1 MTGQTYRT
9 RGCGCRGDAVSFENP
24 RMQAERKDGGGCHL
38 AVTAL
43 PAQRQV
49 VRRICLTT
57 VRTLAAVAVLLLS
70 SCADWVQGKIPMD
83 SDVQYG
89 NLQDMLIPP
98 VEEVK
103 TLGAPKQLLA
113 SEGAYSGIIY
123 LRWSYVPNATSYSIE
138 YAVKAAGDELG
149 PDDEFL
155 TLTEY
160 TKDVVYK
167 HVILN
172 NPQAQSPEYGKRYY
186 YRVKAENIA
195 ERLDHEDEDNPYS
208 PVACGYLMPAPQAV
222 SAWQGTSIDEV
233 QVSWEPVEGAQY
245 YELSRTYSRKG
256 TMYYER
262 IYSNTT
268 TFSDSIDSKERG
280 TEFYYKVRAQQ
291 SNGEYSAYSLP
302 AMGYALAEGAPPS
315 VENVRIVNALGVSK
329 TQLVIE
335 WEAVDPPDKTEYED
349 GQVPARSYKL
359 FRDGQNIASF
369 PLPESD
375 SEVETMSFTDK
386 EVSINKLYTYT
397 VQVED
402 KYPDKSTKASKT
414 SDPSNE
420 GFLLSPPTELTIAD
434 GEGGT
439 IRLGWRQ
446 ALGTGK
452 DGVAFTYNIYASDYQ
467 NGPWKKIK
475 DNVSGEWENGY
486 LYEVVPE
493 NPFFIVTTY
502 NEAAEGDKES
512 IYSSSKS
519 PAPSAPKNVRASKT
533 EKFDGIS
540 FDSEVDENG
549 KMHYP
554 AANENG
560 VFPVRIT
567 WEAPDDDNKPSG
579 YTVYRAT
586 SKTAN
591 GTKLNSTPIKVA
603 GDDGTF
609 EYIDKNDAAK
619 IGTFYYYR
627 VVSLGADGTGNKSNN
642 PADDPNNDAR
652 GYGALTAEQWFR
664 EYNKDIKSSQKKIG
678 KMNVSNDTDKIGTDA
693 AIGEI
698 SGRVDYE
705 TSAKT
710 LIQAASGLTIY
721 LRYKD
726 YADYPMPDDKTK
738 GYFVLNGNA
747 VTKITS
753 VTSQSGSMTDTVNVT
768 GMYPGSVN
776 YDGIRIN
783 GGDAAG
789 GYYAVTT
796 KDLDGNNI
804 FINEQI
810 NYAIGGE

>member
-1 MTGQTYRT
+1 MTKQTYSARASV
-9 RGCGCRGDAVSFENP
+9 RGCRGGAACYESSRP
-24 RMQAERKDGGGCHL
+24 QAEYEIGGGYCYRMIRR
-38 AVTAL
+38 ACRTAG
-43 PAQRQV
+43 
-49 VRRICLTT
+49 
-57 VRTLAAVAVLLLS
+57 RTLAAVAVLLLS
-70 SCADWVQGKIPMD
+70 SCADWVQGKIPMT
-83 SDVQYG
+83 SDAQYG
-89 NLQDMLIPP
+89 NLQDMLVPP

-113 SEGAYSGIIY
+113 SEGAYSGCIY

-138 YAVKAAGDELG
+138 YAVKAEGDVLG

-155 TLTEY
+155 PLIEY

-172 NPQAQSPEYGKRYY
+172 NPQAQSPEYRNRYY

-195 ERLDHEDEDNPYS
+195 EGLEYENEDDPYS

-268 TFSDSIDSKERG
+268 IFSDSIDSKERG

-315 VENVRIVNALGVSK
+315 VENVRIVNALGMSK
-329 TQLVIE
+329 TQLVVE
-335 WEAVDPPDKTEYED
+335 WDAVEPPNEAEYEG
-349 GQVPARSYKL
+349 GQVPTRSYKL
-359 FRDGQNIASF
+359 FRNGQNIASIS
-369 PLPESD
+369 L
-375 SEVETMSFTDK
+375 SEAETVSFTDK
-386 EVSINKLYTYT
+386 EVSLNGLYTYT

-402 KYPDKSTKASKT
+402 KYPDKSTKASKA
-414 SDPSNE
+414 SEPSNE
-420 GFLLSPPTELTIAD
+420 GFLLAPPTELTIAD
-434 GEGGT
+434 GEDGT
-439 IRLGWRQ
+439 VRLGWRQ
-446 ALGTGK
+446 ATGTGK
-452 DGVAFTYNIYASDYQ
+452 DGVAFTYNIYASNYQ
-467 NGPWKKIK
+467 NGPWEKIK
-475 DNVSGEWENGY
+475 DNVSGEWENGF
-486 LYEVVPE
+486 LYEAVPE
-493 NPFFIVTTY
+493 NPFFVVTTY
-502 NEAAEGDKES
+502 NEAAEEDKES
-512 IYSSSKS
+512 IYSASKS

-533 EKFDGIS
+533 EKFDGSS
-540 FDSEVDENG
+540 FVPND
-549 KMHYP
+549 
-554 AANENG
+554 NG
-560 VFPVRIT
+560 VYPVRIT
-567 WEAPDDDNKPSG
+567 WEAPDDDNTPSG
-579 YTVYRAT
+579 YNVYRAT

-591 GTKLNSTPIKVA
+591 GTKLNSTPITTA

-609 EYIDKNDAAK
+609 AYIDTNTAAK

-652 GYGALTAEQWFR
+652 GYGAITAEQWFR
-664 EYNKDIKSSQKKIG
+664 EYNKSIKSSQKKIG
-678 KMNVSNDTDKIGTDA
+678 KMNVSSDTDKIGTDA

-705 TSAKT
+705 TSAKNI
-710 LIQAASGLTIY
+710 LQAANGLTIY

-726 YADYPMPDDKTK
+726 YADYPMPDDETK
-738 GYFVLNGNA
+738 GYFVLDGNA

-753 VTSQSGSMTDTVNVT
+753 VTNQSGSMTDTVNVT

-783 GGDAAG
+783 GGGAAG

-796 KDLDGNNI
+796 KDYNGENTI
-804 FINEQI
+804 FVGEQI
-810 NYAIGGE
+810 DWTIGEE

>member
-1 MTGQTYRT
+1 MNGNEGGERRKQMAGQTYRT
-9 RGCGCRGDAVSFENP
+9 RASARDCRSNAVSFEDS
-24 RMQAERKDGGGCHL
+24 RAQVECEVGGGCCHQT
-38 AVTAL
+38 VTAF
-43 PAQRQV
+43 PAQRQMM
-49 VRRICLTT
+49 RQICLTT

-98 VEEVK
+98 AEEVK
-103 TLGAPKQLLA
+103 TLGVPKQLLA

-138 YAVKAAGDELG
+138 YAVKAKGDELS

-155 TLTEY
+155 PLTEY

-172 NPQAQSPEYGKRYY
+172 NPQAQSPEYGNCYY

-195 ERLDHEDEDNPYS
+195 DKLEYEDEDNPYS
-208 PVACGYLMPAPQAV
+208 PVARGYLMPAPQAV
-222 SAWQGTSIDEV
+222 SAWQGDSIDEV

-256 TMYYER
+256 TMYYDKV
-262 IYSNTT
+262 YSNETT
-268 TFSDSIDSKERG
+268 YSDAITSKERG

-335 WEAVDPPDKTEYED
+335 WDAVEPPNEAEYED
-349 GQVPARSYKL
+349 GQVPTRSYKL
-359 FRDGQNIASF
+359 FRNGQNIASL
-369 PLPESD
+369 PLSN
-375 SEVETMSFTDK
+375 VSFIDK
-386 EVSINKLYTYT
+386 EVSVNELYSYT

-402 KYPDKSTKASKT
+402 KYPDKSTKASKA
-414 SDPSNE
+414 SAPSNE

-434 GEGGT
+434 GENGT

-446 ALGTGK
+446 ALGTGM
-452 DGVAFTYNIYASDYQ
+452 DGVSFTYNIYASDYQ
-467 NGPWKKIK
+467 AGPWTKIK
-475 DNVSGEWENGY
+475 VNVSGEWENGY
-486 LYEVVPE
+486 LYESVPE

-519 PAPSAPKNVRASKT
+519 PSPSAPKNVRASKT
-533 EKFDGIS
+533 EKFDGS
-540 FDSEVDENG
+540 LFVPND
-549 KMHYP
+549 
-554 AANENG
+554 NG
-560 VFPVRIT
+560 VYPVRIT

-579 YTVYRAT
+579 YNVYRAT
-586 SKTAN
+586 SKTAS
-591 GTKLNSTPIKVA
+591 GTKLNSTPIRIA

-609 EYIDKNDAAK
+609 EYIDKYDAAK

-627 VVSLGADGTGNKSNN
+627 VVSLGVDGTGNKSND
-642 PADDPNNDAR
+642 PANDPNNDAR
-652 GYGALTAEQWFR
+652 GYGALTAEKWFR

-705 TSAKT
+705 TSAKNI
-710 LIQAASGLTIY
+710 LQAASGLTIY

-776 YDGIRIN
+776 YDGIVIK
-783 GGDAAG
+783 GGGAAG
-789 GYYAVTT
+789 GFYAVTT
-796 KDLDGNNI
+796 KDYKGENSI

-810 NYAIGGE
+810 DWTIGEE

>member
-1 MTGQTYRT
+1 MIRRACRT
-9 RGCGCRGDAVSFENP
+9 AG
-24 RMQAERKDGGGCHL
+24 
-38 AVTAL
+38 
-43 PAQRQV
+43 
-49 VRRICLTT
+49 
-57 VRTLAAVAVLLLS
+57 RTLAVVAVLLLS
-70 SCADWVQGKIPMD
+70 SCADWVQGKIPMT
-83 SDVQYG
+83 SDAQYG
-89 NLQDMLIPP
+89 NLQDMLVPP

-113 SEGAYSGIIY
+113 SEGAYSGCIY

-138 YAVKAAGDELG
+138 YAVKAEGDVLG

-155 TLTEY
+155 PLIEY

-172 NPQAQSPEYGKRYY
+172 NPQAQSPEYRNRYY
-186 YRVKAENIA
+186 YRVRAENIA
-195 ERLDHEDEDNPYS
+195 EGLEYENEDDPYS

-222 SAWQGTSIDEV
+222 SAWQGTSIDKV

-315 VENVRIVNALGVSK
+315 VENVRIVNALGMSK
-329 TQLVIE
+329 TQLVVE
-335 WEAVDPPDKTEYED
+335 WDAVEPPNEAEYEG
-349 GQVPARSYKL
+349 GQIPTRSYKL
-359 FRDGQNIASF
+359 FRNGQNIASIS
-369 PLPESD
+369 LPESG
-375 SEVETMSFTDK
+375 SEAKTVSFTDK
-386 EVSINKLYTYT
+386 EKVSLNVLYTYT

-402 KYPDKSTKASKT
+402 KYPDKSTKASKA

-420 GFLLSPPTELTIAD
+420 GFLLAPPTELTIAD
-434 GEGGT
+434 GEDGT
-439 IRLGWRQ
+439 VRLGWRQ
-446 ALGTGK
+446 ATGTGK
-452 DGVAFTYNIYASDYQ
+452 DGVAFTYNIYASNYQ
-467 NGPWKKIK
+467 NGPWEKIK
-475 DNVSGEWENGY
+475 DNVSGEWENGF
-486 LYEVVPE
+486 LYEAVPE
-493 NPFFIVTTY
+493 NPFFVVTTY
-502 NEAAEGDKES
+502 NEAAEEDKES
-512 IYSSSKS
+512 IYSASKS

-540 FDSEVDENG
+540 FEPKIDEEGN
-549 KMHYP
+549 MYYS
-554 AANENG
+554 AANANG

-567 WEAPDDDNKPSG
+567 WEAPDDDNTPSG
-579 YTVYRAT
+579 YNVYRAT

-591 GTKLNSTPIKVA
+591 GTKINSTPITTA

-609 EYIDKNDAAK
+609 AYIDTNTAAK

-652 GYGALTAEQWFR
+652 GYGAITAEQWFR
-664 EYNKDIKSSQKKIG
+664 EYNKTTVHSQTKLTYMHKKP
-678 KMNVSNDTDKIGTDA
+678 DTAKLGDETINGD
-693 AIGEI
+693 I
-698 SGRVDYE
+698 SGTLEYH
-705 TSAKT
+705 AKM
-710 LIQAASGLTIY
+710 AGLGARITMP
-721 LRYKD
+721 YKN
-726 YADYPMPDDKTK
+726 YADFYISGTQEE
-738 GYFVLNGNA
+738 YFILNGNTNTTSNMSA
-747 VTKITS
+747 NGNMDGTVTC
-753 VTSQSGSMTDTVNVT
+753 T
-768 GMYPGSVN
+768 GMYPGSAG
-776 YDGIRIN
+776 YDAIEIK
-783 GGDAAG
+783 GGGAGG

-804 FINEQI
+804 FVGEQI
-810 NYAIGGE
+810 DWTIGEER